1 MVDAEPNRITIS
13 ISDGEETFVWTY
25 PPEEQVAMR
34 DVIVEQVEEGRL
46 HPYIGVMV
54 LHAMG
59 RGDEF

>member
-1 MVDAEPNRITIS
+1 MVDAGSSRITIS
-13 ISDGEETFVWTY
+13 LSDGEETFVWTY
-25 PPEEQVAMR
+25 APEEQAAMR

-59 RGDEF
+59 REDEF